1 MSAINRK
8 QGALAAVLLA
18 LLILLFFHKLAF
30 SNLILARGDTF
41 LYFYPY
47 WAMAS
52 AALRAGQLP
61 LWNPHIFMGVPFLAN
76 SQAGFFYPLNWP
88 LWLLLPVPYA
98 ASATILIHLMIGG
111 WGAMLAGR
119 RLLALAWPAAFL
131 SSLAFV
137 LGGYLTAQVEHLNQ
151 LQGLA
156 WLPWLFVVL
165 APLASTAAPQRST
178 LLRCIVGVA
187 CLFALQLLAGHTQT
201 AFISGTAVTL
211 WLLFL
216 AARRSHRRQ
225 LISRASLVLIG
236 GGLLSLLLAAVQ
248 LLPTLELTQLS
259 SRQGGLSFN
268 EVLSFSWH
276 PLHLARAI
284 LPAYDQ
290 SLFSEYVAFLP
301 LTVLVLALIGAWR
314 WRGQPLI
321 ATFVLL
327 TIVGLVLAL
336 GRFTPLYWLLAR
348 LPGFNL
354 FRVPARWLI
363 LYAFSAAMLAGSG
376 LQILFY
382 QAIASEKWEE
392 WRRSVIRAWRTA
404 VILLMGLM
412 IWGVVGR
419 WLAPF
424 IPTGAESPYH
434 PPSVVMLV
442 GWLGEL
448 LIASVLIWLALKRAR
463 QQREKTDP
471 YSRVGHTAAPPLQPT
486 AYWLLPT
493 AYFLLILIVLFLASR
508 ILPYNQ
514 LTTAEAYF
522 DWRPSAARLAAVSG
536 CNVPDV
542 ACHQPMERFLSLS
555 DIFFDPGD
563 QAEINTIYA
572 DQLGPDALY
581 DYTVAIKEK
590 EIIAPNLP
598 MVYGLAAVDGFDGG
612 VLPLWSYG
620 RLMQLFLP
628 EDVATTDGRLRE
640 YLDSVPEAR
649 WLDLFNARYLI
660 TDKVGDAW
668 YEGVYFDQQH
678 PVSPNDGPVDVGLVP
693 SYEATELWLLAEG
706 EPGAI
711 EVETAAGQVWQING
725 DVMQPGLYRYRWP
738 EAATAEAIRLLPC
751 AATSCTVLGLTL
763 VDGRDDT
770 FQSLVPG
777 NYRLIHSGD
786 VKIYEN
792 LDVLPRA
799 FMVYDW
805 QWTADV
811 EQSVALMDREDFDPR
826 QTAVLVGDGQLPTAS
841 AANGDVVVASYEPER
856 VILEVESD
864 TAGLL
869 VLTDANYPGW
879 QATID
884 GEPTTIYT
892 ADGLFRGVFV
902 PEGAHEVVFAFR
914 PSLLS
919 WGSIATVI
927 AVLLCA
933 CLMVLL
939 PKPNKIRSLQQS
951 DSGD

>member
-1 MSAINRK
+1 MSAISRK
-8 QGALAAVLLA
+8 QGVLSATLLA
-18 LLILLFFHKLAF
+18 LLILLFFHKMAF

-52 AALRAGQLP
+52 AALREGQLP

-98 ASATILIHLMIGG
+98 ASATILIHLMIAG

-119 RLLALAWPAAFL
+119 RLLALVWPAALL
-131 SSLAFV
+131 SGLVFA

-156 WLPWLFVVL
+156 WLPWIFVVL

-178 LLRCIVGVA
+178 LLRCTVGVT

-201 AFISGTAVTL
+201 AFISGTAVAL
-211 WLLFL
+211 WLFVLS
-216 AARRSHRRQ
+216 ARRSQGRQ
-225 LISRASLVLIG
+225 FIGRALLLLIG

-276 PLHLARAI
+276 PLHLARAV

-301 LTVLVLALIGAWR
+301 LTALVLAMTGAWR
-314 WRGQPLI
+314 WRGQPVI
-321 ATFVLL
+321 AAFVFLA
-327 TIVGLVLAL
+327 IVGLLLAL

-348 LPGFNL
+348 LPGFDL

-363 LYAFSAAMLAGSG
+363 LYAFSAAMLAGAG
-376 LQILFY
+376 LQMLFY
-382 QAIASEKWEE
+382 QCIPPEKWEK
-392 WRRSVIRAWRTA
+392 WRRSITRAWRTA
-404 VILLMGLM
+404 VILLVGLM
-412 IWGVVGR
+412 VWGIVGR
-419 WLAPF
+419 WLAPL
-424 IPTGAESPYH
+424 IPTGAEAPYE
-434 PPSVVMLV
+434 PPTTLMLV
-442 GWLGEL
+442 GWMGEL
-448 LIASVLIWLALKRAR
+448 LVASVLIWLALKRAR
-463 QQREKTDP
+463 QPQATSKLHDPTVNLTDR
-471 YSRVGHTAAPPLQPT
+471 SLLT
-486 AYWLLPT
+486 AYCLLPT
-493 AYFLLILIVLFLASR
+493 AFYLLTLTVLFLASR

-514 LTTAEAYF
+514 LTTPEAYF
-522 DWRPSAARLAAVSG
+522 DWRPSPARLAAVSG
-536 CNVPDV
+536 CNVPEV
-542 ACHQPMERFLSLS
+542 ACHQPTERFLSLS

-572 DQLGPDALY
+572 DQLGPAALY
-581 DYTVAIKEK
+581 DYTVGIKEK

-620 RLMQLFLP
+620 RLLQLLLP

-678 PVSPNDGPVDVGLVP
+678 PVSPNDMPMDVGYVP

-725 DVMQPGLYRYRWP
+725 DAMQPGLYRYRWP
-738 EAATAEAIRLLPC
+738 EVATAEAIQLLPC
-751 AATSCTVLGLTL
+751 SATACTVLGLTL

-799 FMVYDW
+799 FLVYDW

-811 EQSVALMDREDFDPR
+811 EQSVAVMDRENFDPR

-841 AANGDVVVASYEPER
+841 AENGNVVVGSYEPER
-856 VILEVESD
+856 VILQVESD
-864 TAGLL
+864 AAGLL
-869 VLTDANYPGW
+869 VVTDAYYPGW

-892 ADGLFRGVFV
+892 ADGLFRGVIV
-902 PEGAHEVVFAFR
+902 PEGVHEVMFAFR

-919 WGSIATVI
+919 WGIIASVI
-927 AVLLCA
+927 GVLLCA
-933 CLMVLL
+933 CLIVLL
-939 PKPNKIRSLQQS
+939 PKAK
-951 DSGD
+951 